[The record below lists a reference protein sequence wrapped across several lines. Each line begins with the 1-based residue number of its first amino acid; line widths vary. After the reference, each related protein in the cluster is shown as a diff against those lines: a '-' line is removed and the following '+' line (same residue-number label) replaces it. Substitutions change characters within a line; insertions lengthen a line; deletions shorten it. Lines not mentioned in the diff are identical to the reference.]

1 MLCGSSEI
9 RREELVLSL
18 FCSFPF
24 LVTYIYTGSTR
35 DFSFPMSSNSKERVA
50 RGVGESSLVLHEKV
64 KCLSVNE
71 LQRLDV
77 NPELQRAWIAAAI
90 QLSWCSVIGLI
101 VKQLVLHFKGNQ
113 TNWLRYGEQF
123 HLAHHP
129 PPILAVTQLD
139 WASWVIV

>member
-24 LVTYIYTGSTR
+24 LVAYIYTGSTR

-50 RGVGESSLVLHEKV
+50 RGVGESSLVLHEKA

-77 NPELQRAWIAAAI
+77 NPELQRA
-90 QLSWCSVIGLI
+90 
-101 VKQLVLHFKGNQ
+101 
-113 TNWLRYGEQF
+113 
-123 HLAHHP
+123 
-129 PPILAVTQLD
+129 
-139 WASWVIV
+139 